1 MTSMDR
7 LGRTVLYFSLMVL
20 AAVTGYT
27 AYQQL
32 YGQRGFVP
40 SMRPTFSLPDLSGRR
55 HAIQEWDGRVVLIN
69 FWASW
74 CEPCRR
80 EIPMLNALQREYGP
94 QGLQII
100 GVAIDDP
107 GQVRA
112 FQQTLALEYPSL
124 VSPITDM
131 NLIRAYGNHQGGIPY
146 SVLYDRRGMIHYTHI
161 GELHRTELLSHLLP
175 LLKSS

>member
-1 MTSMDR
+1 MTNMDK
-7 LGRTVLYFSLMVL
+7 LGRTVLFFSLMVL

-32 YGQRGFVP
+32 FGQHGSVP
-40 SMRPTFSLPDLSGRR
+40 SMRPIFSLPDLNGRR
-55 HAIQEWDGRVVLIN
+55 HTIQEWNGRVVLIN

-80 EIPMLNALQREYGP
+80 EIPMLNALQREYGSR
-94 QGLQII
+94 GLQII

-107 GQVRA
+107 AQVHS

-131 NLIRAYGNHQGGIPY
+131 NLIRAYGNDQGGIPY
-146 SVLYDRRGMIHYTHI
+146 TVLYDRQGMIHYTHM
-161 GELHRTELLSHLLP
+161 GELHKAELLSHLLP
-175 LLKSS
+175 LLGSS